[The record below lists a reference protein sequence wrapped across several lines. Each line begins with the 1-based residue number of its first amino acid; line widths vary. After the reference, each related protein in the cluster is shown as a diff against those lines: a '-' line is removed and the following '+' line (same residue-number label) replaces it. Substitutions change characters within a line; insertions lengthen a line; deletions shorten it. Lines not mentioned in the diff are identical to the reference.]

1 MKRTITIQ
9 GIGKLRLKPDYT
21 VISMSLKA
29 ANEKY
34 DMAMETASQHLDT
47 LQTALQRF
55 GFAKEDLKTSR
66 FNVSTEYD
74 NERDKNGNYKRVF
87 VGYVVTLQLKLE
99 FDFNMERLAEVLM
112 VIAGCIAQPELNV
125 QFTVKDKEAVNAA
138 LLESACDNARAKA
151 KILAGASG
159 VKLGELLSIDYSWGD
174 RSLVSPTRYEMDEAC
189 MLRASAAPSG
199 MEITPDDIEVSD
211 QVTFV
216 WAIA

>member
-1 MKRTITIQ
+1 MKRTISIQ
-9 GIGKLRLKPDYT
+9 GIGKLSLTPDYT
-21 VISMSLKA
+21 VISMSLRA
-29 ANEKY
+29 ANEEY
-34 DMAMETASQHLDT
+34 DTAMQTASRHLDT
-47 LQTALQRF
+47 LQNALKRL
-55 GFAKEDLKTSR
+55 GFAKEDLKSSR
-66 FNVSTEYD
+66 FDVSTEYN

-99 FDFNMERLAEVLM
+99 FDFNMERLAEVL
-112 VIAGCIAQPELNV
+112 VAIAGCIAQPELNV

-174 RSLVSPTRYEMDEAC
+174 RALCSPTRYEMDEAC
-189 MLRASAAPSG
+189 MLKASAAPSG
-199 MEITPDDIEVSD
+199 MEITPEDIKVSD

-216 WAIA
+216 WAIV

>member
-66 FNVSTEYD
+66 H
-74 NERDKNGNYKRVF
+74 RV
-87 VGYVVTLQLKLE
+87 
-99 FDFNMERLAEVLM
+99 R
-112 VIAGCIAQPELNV
+112 
-125 QFTVKDKEAVNAA
+125 
-138 LLESACDNARAKA
+138 
-151 KILAGASG
+151 
-159 VKLGELLSIDYSWGD
+159 
-174 RSLVSPTRYEMDEAC
+174 
-189 MLRASAAPSG
+189 
-199 MEITPDDIEVSD
+199 
-211 QVTFV
+211 
-216 WAIA
+216 

>member
-112 VIAGCIAQPELNV
+112 AIAGCIAQPELNV

-138 LLESACDNARAKA
+138 LLESA
-151 KILAGASG
+151 
-159 VKLGELLSIDYSWGD
+159 
-174 RSLVSPTRYEMDEAC
+174 
-189 MLRASAAPSG
+189 
-199 MEITPDDIEVSD
+199 
-211 QVTFV
+211 
-216 WAIA
+216 

>member
-9 GIGKLRLKPDYT
+9 GIGKLSLKPDYT
-21 VISMSLKA
+21 VISMSLRA
-29 ANEKY
+29 VNEKY
-34 DMAMETASQHLDT
+34 DTAMETAAQHLDT
-47 LQTALQRF
+47 LQNALVRL
-55 GFAKEDLKTSR
+55 GFAREDLKSSR

-74 NERDKNGNYKRVF
+74 NERDKNGNYKRIF

-99 FDFNMERLAEVLM
+99 FDFNMERLAEVL
-112 VIAGCIAQPELNV
+112 VAIAGCIAQPELNV

-138 LLESACDNARAKA
+138 LLESACANARAKA

-174 RSLVSPTRYEMDEAC
+174 RSLDSPTRYEMDEAC

-199 MEITPDDIEVSD
+199 MEITPEDIKVSD

>member
-9 GIGKLRLKPDYT
+9 GIGKLSLKPDYT
-21 VISMSLKA
+21 VISMSLRA
-29 ANEKY
+29 ANEEY
-34 DMAMETASQHLDT
+34 DTAMETASRHLDI
-47 LQTALQRF
+47 LQNALKRL
-55 GFAKEDLKTSR
+55 GFAKEDLKSSR
-66 FNVSTEYD
+66 FDVSTEYN
-74 NERDKNGNYKRVF
+74 NEPDKNGNYKRVF

-99 FDFNMERLAEVLM
+99 FDFNMERLAEVF
-112 VIAGCIAQPELNV
+112 VAIAGCIAQPELNV

-174 RSLVSPTRYEMDEAC
+174 RALCSPTRYEMDEAC
-189 MLRASAAPSG
+189 MLKASAAPSG
-199 MEITPDDIEVSD
+199 MEITPEDIKVSD

-216 WAIA
+216 WEIV

>member
-9 GIGKLRLKPDYT
+9 GIGKLSLKPDYT
-21 VISMSLKA
+21 VISMSLRA
-29 ANEKY
+29 ANEEY
-34 DMAMETASQHLDT
+34 DTAMETASRHLDT
-47 LQTALQRF
+47 LQNALKRL
-55 GFAKEDLKTSR
+55 GFAKEDLKSSR
-66 FNVSTEYD
+66 FDVSTEYN

-99 FDFNMERLAEVLM
+99 FDFNMERLAEVL
-112 VIAGCIAQPELNV
+112 VAIAGCIAQPELNV

-151 KILAGASG
+151 KILTGASG

-174 RSLVSPTRYEMDEAC
+174 RALCSPTRYEMDEAC
-189 MLRASAAPSG
+189 MLKASAAPSG
-199 MEITPDDIEVSD
+199 MEITPEDIKVSD

-216 WAIA
+216 WAIV

>member
-1 MKRTITIQ
+1 M
-9 GIGKLRLKPDYT
+9 
-21 VISMSLKA
+21 ISMSLRE
-29 ANEKY
+29 ANEEY
-34 DMAMETASQHLDT
+34 DTAMETASRHLDT
-47 LQTALQRF
+47 LQNALKRL
-55 GFAKEDLKTSR
+55 GFAKEDLKSSR
-66 FNVSTEYD
+66 FDVSTEYN

-99 FDFNMERLAEVLM
+99 FDFNMERLAEVL
-112 VIAGCIAQPELNV
+112 VAIAGCIAQPELNV

-174 RSLVSPTRYEMDEAC
+174 RALCSPTRYEMDEAC
-189 MLRASAAPSG
+189 MLKASAAPSG
-199 MEITPDDIEVSD
+199 MEITPEDIKVSD

-216 WAIA
+216 WAIV

>member
-9 GIGKLRLKPDYT
+9 GIGKLSLKPDYT
-21 VISMSLKA
+21 VISMSLRA
-29 ANEKY
+29 VNEKY
-34 DMAMETASQHLDT
+34 DTAMETAAQHLDT
-47 LQTALQRF
+47 LQNALVRL
-55 GFAKEDLKTSR
+55 GFAREDLKSSR

-74 NERDKNGNYKRVF
+74 NERDKNGNYKRIF

-99 FDFNMERLAEVLM
+99 FDFNMERLAEVL
-112 VIAGCIAQPELNV
+112 VAIAGCIAQPELNV

-138 LLESACDNARAKA
+138 LLESACANARAKA

-159 VKLGELLSIDYSWGD
+159 VKLGALLSIDYSWGD
-174 RSLVSPTRYEMDEAC
+174 RSLDSPTRYEMDEAC

-199 MEITPDDIEVSD
+199 MEITPEDIKVSD